1 MFSKWVIQ
9 HTVGK
14 VAESTFQRYKVRTNQ
29 SLDRKVMAPG
39 SRGVGAVFSCFSGKD
54 SGQTGEATGEPR
66 VASQSWSCNHSYVL
80 GLADQIAASWKE
92 SAREGGCPGGKT
104 R

>member
-39 SRGVGAVFSCFSGKD
+39 SRGVGAFFFFFSSRFSSED
-54 SGQTGEATGEPR
+54 SGHTGDATGELR
-66 VASQSWSCNHSYVL
+66 VASRS
-80 GLADQIAASWKE
+80 
-92 SAREGGCPGGKT
+92 
-104 R
+104 

>member
-39 SRGVGAVFSCFSGKD
+39 SRGVGAFFFFFFRVFPAKIPAKRGMLP
-54 SGQTGEATGEPR
+54 A
-66 VASQSWSCNHSYVL
+66 N
-80 GLADQIAASWKE
+80 
-92 SAREGGCPGGKT
+92 
-104 R
+104 